1 MSAMTAPD
9 ALPPPHLVASGVT
22 VARGGRTL
30 FSNLGFIVASR
41 GLLLLRGANGAG
53 KTSLLLAIAGTIR
66 PEIGSI
72 EYKVSGAAVE
82 AAPLIHLLAIHNAI
96 KPRLTVA
103 ENLDF
108 WRAVNGPTGI
118 AAGLALE
125 RVGLGGL
132 EPIEAGHL
140 STGQQR
146 RLALARLLVSRR
158 AIWLL
163 DEPTASLDS
172 EGETLVAGM
181 LAEHCDAGGIAV
193 VATHQPLAVSA
204 GTVATLTIAQGAGT
218 PVPAP

>member
-30 FSNLGFIVASR
+30 FSDLDFVVTSR

-53 KTSLLLAIAGTIR
+53 KTSLLLTIAGAVR
-66 PEIGSI
+66 PESGAI
-72 EYKVSGAAVE
+72 EYKVDGEAVD
-82 AAPLIHLLAIHNAI
+82 AAPRMHVLGIQNAI

-103 ENLDF
+103 ENLSF
-108 WRAVNGPTGI
+108 WRAVNGATGMP
-118 AAGLALE
+118 AEPALE

-163 DEPTASLDS
+163 DEPTSSLDS
-172 EGETLVAGM
+172 EGATLVGAM
-181 LAEHCDAGGIAV
+181 LAEHCSGGGIAV
-193 VATHQPLAVSA
+193 VATHQPLAVPTA
-204 GTVATLTIAQGAGT
+204 TVATLTIAAGAAALGA
-218 PVPAP
+218 AP